1 MSLRNTKFVYTD
13 LDDTIIT
20 SKKDAKFLYKGQH
33 YKDLFDVPLEVVQ
46 AFQKLIGQGI
56 YTGIA
61 TGRDYHKVY
70 PLLTQTNMFNLPT
83 ITDDGACVYINNKC
97 VKASYIDKSVIDRLI
112 VLAKKFKNI
121 SYSINTPF
129 GVYVSKNKSWW
140 TLQDEFF
147 NEKYHNEMFKLRYV
161 DLSKVSNFY
170 NDEITAITISTRPIA
185 LKPLNQR
192 EIDFFI
198 DLNNYGNV
206 TVTKYKQDVVI
217 RPNESKASGIFWV
230 KNNFN
235 NKITKDNT
243 VCFGDNHNDVDL
255 FKWSNLSVAVNNAK
269 DVYKT
274 FAKYQADNCENLGV
288 AKFINQF
295 LLK

>member
-1 MSLRNTKFVYTD
+1 
-13 LDDTIIT
+13 
-20 SKKDAKFLYKGQH
+20 
-33 YKDLFDVPLEVVQ
+33 
-46 AFQKLIGQGI
+46 
-56 YTGIA
+56 
-61 TGRDYHKVY
+61 
-70 PLLTQTNMFNLPT
+70 
-83 ITDDGACVYINNKC
+83 
-97 VKASYIDKSVIDRLI
+97 
-112 VLAKKFKNI
+112 
-121 SYSINTPF
+121 
-129 GVYVSKNKSWW
+129 
-140 TLQDEFF
+140 
-147 NEKYHNEMFKLRYV
+147 MFKLRYV

-255 FKWSNLSVAVNNAK
+255 FKW
-269 DVYKT
+269 
-274 FAKYQADNCENLGV
+274 
-288 AKFINQF
+288 
-295 LLK
+295 